1 MNNLIDT
8 LYELCETLSVELSE
22 CNEKIRRANGKLTGS
37 DVEYLDELTH
47 TLKSVKAVIAMI
59 EAEDSGYSGHFWDG
73 RYYFD
78 GGTSMEGSSN
88 RGSYGNGGSSNK
100 GSYEGGSSN
109 GSYGR
114 GRGRGANRD
123 RMGRY
128 TERYSRAEANEDFKT
143 ELEELM
149 NKAPDEQSRKK
160 IEKLMNE
167 MN

>member
-8 LYELCETLSVELSE
+8 LYELCETITVELSE

-88 RGSYGNGGSSNK
+88 RGSYGNGGSSNR

-128 TERYSRAEANEDFKT
+128 AERYSRADANEEFKG

-149 NKAPDEQSRKK
+149 NKAPDDQSRKK

-167 MN
+167 M

>member
-88 RGSYGNGGSSNK
+88 RGSYG
-100 GSYEGGSSN
+100 
-109 GSYGR
+109 R

-128 TERYSRAEANEDFKT
+128 AERYSRAEANEDFKT

>member
-1 MNNLIDT
+1 MNRELDT
-8 LYELCETLSVELSE
+8 LYELCETISMELES
-22 CNEKIRRANGKLTGS
+22 CNEKIRQANGKLSPG
-37 DVEYLDELTH
+37 DIDYLDKLTH
-47 TLKSVKAVIAMI
+47 TMKSLKAVIGML
-59 EAEDSGYSGHFWDG
+59 EAQDSGYSGHFWDG

-78 GGTSMEGSSN
+78 GGNSMEGSSN
-88 RGSYGNGGSSNK
+88 RGSYEGASGR

-128 TERYSRAEANEDFKT
+128 AERGYSRADAEEDFKT
-143 ELEELM
+143 EIEELM

-160 IEKLMNE
+160 LEKLMNE
-167 MN
+167 MK